1 MCVAHLQGT
10 KPAKEPAM
18 EVASGPMMNVLLLP
32 PLSNKFWRCYRI
44 DTSCT
49 VNNITTIEGPISRS
63 AAAVSATALEGKEQQ
78 KGLISY

>member
-10 KPAKEPAM
+10 KPAKKPAM

-32 PLSNKFWRCYRI
+32 PLSNKFWRYYRI

-49 VNNITTIEGPISRS
+49 YGQQHNNN
-63 AAAVSATALEGKEQQ
+63 
-78 KGLISY
+78 